1 MRIVYKT
8 SGGLDVHKKNVVAC
22 RMKVGAHGK
31 KVRETHTFGTTTAAL
46 LELSDWLGEWPIEH
60 VALEST
66 GEYWKPIYNVLEG
79 QFKLVLVNAHHVKH
93 VPGRKTDVK
102 DAEWLA
108 ELQMYGLLKASFVPP
123 PGQRVLRALTRNRT
137 KLVQE
142 RARII
147 NRLQKVLEE
156 ANLKLASVI
165 SDVMGRSGRMILEA
179 LLAGE
184 RDPAELAQLAHGNLR
199 DKKAA
204 LVEALNGKVQPHH
217 LFLLRQH
224 LDHYDFLTQQ
234 IDAVSRCIAEWIVEL
249 DDREFDDPEPPPS
262 TNDTD
267 DAVLE
272 PLAYTE
278 ALNCLETIPGVSR
291 RIAEVIVAELGV
303 DMSRFPSAKHAA
315 AWSGVAPGIEESAG
329 KRKSTKAKPGN
340 QPLKTILT
348 QAAWAASH
356 TKDTYLAAQ
365 YRRLAPR
372 RGRKRAIV
380 AVAHSILVS
389 AYFMLKH
396 HVPYQD
402 LGSDYFDQRKQSAVV
417 SRLVRRIKKLGFDVE
432 LTAIATAPAT

>member
-22 RMKVGAHGK
+22 RMKMGAHGK

-46 LELSDWLGEWPIEH
+46 LELSDWLGEWSIEH

-66 GEYWKPIYNVLEG
+66 GEYWKPIYNVLEE

-123 PGQRVLRALTRNRT
+123 PGQRVLRVLTRNRT

-147 NRLQKVLEE
+147 NRLQKILEE
-156 ANLKLASVI
+156 ANLKLASVV
-165 SDVMGRSGRMILEA
+165 SDVMGRSGRLILEA
-179 LLAGE
+179 LVAGE
-184 RDPAELAQLAHGNLR
+184 QDPVELAQLAHGSLR

-204 LVEALNGKVQPHH
+204 LVEALTGNVQPHH
-217 LFLLRQH
+217 LFLLKQH
-224 LDHYDFLTQQ
+224 LEHFDFLTQQ
-234 IDAVSRCIAEWIVEL
+234 IDAVSQRIAEQIVEL
-249 DDREFDDPEPPPS
+249 DDQEPPPPS
-262 TNDTD
+262 ADNSD
-267 DAVLE
+267 DAGLE
-272 PLAYTE
+272 PLTYTA

-303 DMSRFPSAKHAA
+303 DMARFPSAKQAA
-315 AWSGVAPGIEESAG
+315 AWSGVTPGIEESAG

-340 QPLKTILT
+340 QPLKTTLT

-396 HVPYQD
+396 HVPYQE

-432 LTAIATAPAT
+432 LTAIATAPTT